1 MHFYFTPSICYI
13 YNMRRRSYSDEQFLD
28 AVKQSK
34 SWAEVLRRL
43 GLKIGGGT
51 QIYLRNLAI
60 RLNADTSHFTGMG
73 WNIGLRFQPNPPK
86 PLTKILVK
94 GRLYSN
100 TDHIRKRLIS
110 EGLKKAVCEV
120 CKRKSWMRKPIPLQL
135 DHING
140 QRSDNRLKNLRVLCP
155 NCHAQT
161 DTYCGKNKGNYGK
174 RRKGSR
180 AFKDIAQTS
189 DTQVFP

>member
-1 MHFYFTPSICYI
+1 
-13 YNMRRRSYSDEQFLD
+13 MRRRSYSDGQFLN
-28 AVKQSK
+28 AVRQSK

-51 QIYLRNLAI
+51 QSHLRNLAI
-60 RLNADTSHFTGMG
+60 RLNANTSHFTGMG

-86 PLTKILVK
+86 PLTEILVK
-94 GRLYSN
+94 GRLHSN
-100 TDHIRKRLIS
+100 TDHIRKRLIG
-110 EGLKKAVCEV
+110 EGLKKAACEV

-174 RRKGSR
+174 RRKGG
-180 AFKDIAQTS
+180 IALKG
-189 DTQVFP
+189 VV